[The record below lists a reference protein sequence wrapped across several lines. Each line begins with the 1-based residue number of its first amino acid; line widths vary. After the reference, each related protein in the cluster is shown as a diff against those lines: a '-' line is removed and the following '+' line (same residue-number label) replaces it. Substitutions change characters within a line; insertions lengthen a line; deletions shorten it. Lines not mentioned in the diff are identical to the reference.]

1 MKNLIRLSLISVILL
16 ACGSAYAV
24 QISFGIAIG
33 PPPPPRVVHV
43 IPRRPGPDFLWIE
56 GYWQPVE
63 NHYRWHDGYWVRP
76 PFAGGFWVS
85 PRYDGRSYYNGYW
98 ERGNRWTSRD
108 RDYDRY
114 YDRGRD
120 RDRNRNRNRDRSND
134 RDRDRGNRGNN
145 SDRWS
150 YRN

>member
-1 MKNLIRLSLISVILL
+1 MKNFIRLSLISVILL

-85 PRYDGRSYYNGYW
+85 PRYDGMTGIMTGAGIATVIGIGTATVVMTEIATGVIAGTIRIDGATGINRTVVPGYSG
-98 ERGNRWTSRD
+98 ELC
-108 RDYDRY
+108 
-114 YDRGRD
+114 
-120 RDRNRNRNRDRSND
+120 
-134 RDRDRGNRGNN
+134 
-145 SDRWS
+145 
-150 YRN
+150 